1 MLTWEE
7 KLAILE
13 EDRIELFLSVRD
25 CGCGAGCIQKIA
37 RKQGAGVSMV
47 LNLREARLAGKCT
60 ICHDTYANIQ
70 HNCQKISNA
79 SYC

>member
-25 CGCGAGCIQKIA
+25 CGCGAGCIQKIQC
-37 RKQGAGVSMV
+37 KQGAGVCMV
-47 LNLREARLAGKCT
+47 HALREERLAGKCAILHAT
-60 ICHDTYANIQ
+60 HANIR
-70 HNCQKISNA
+70 HNCQKIFTA
-79 SYC
+79 SYY